1 MKKIDLGQAITILA
15 NIGVIAGIIFLGVEL
30 QQNNEFL
37 EAQARSDREAVR
49 RGVFERYLQNPAL
62 IEATLKAESGE
73 ELTEQEASL
82 VNWANRATL
91 WDWRYVYREYQE
103 GLLDETTMPIA
114 GWQVTFRNSVG
125 LSETWSARKVHFEPD
140 FVEWMEQNI
149 VNR

>member
-62 IEATLKAESGE
+62 IEATLKADSGE

-91 WDWRYVYREYQE
+91 WDWRYVYREYRE
-103 GLLDETTMPIA
+103 GLLDETTMPSLAGRRLLGIA
-114 GWQVTFRNSVG
+114 RACRRPGQRRRPCGSLN
-125 LSETWSARKVHFEPD
+125 
-140 FVEWMEQNI
+140 
-149 VNR
+149 